1 MEVHMAAHAP
11 ITPDM
16 TVADVIARHP
26 NAIEL
31 LAAQH
36 SAFERLRNPL
46 LRKAFSR
53 LVTLRQA
60 AAIAGVELAALIDAL
75 NGDGGPALPAAGA
88 LDTAAG
94 EAGCPPPWLDETRVA
109 ARLDVRVAQRAG
121 QEPLADILRAVR
133 TLPPGGILALRNTF
147 EPLPL
152 YTLLGRRGFQ
162 AWARRLAADDWEI
175 FFAQVAVPA
184 PAHTSAE
191 ATDAT
196 PAQTITLDNRGL
208 EPPQPMLRVLAALE
222 ASGPH
227 DTIVA
232 LTDRVPLLLFDELN
246 ERGLVYTAEQQP
258 DGAHRVTIAKG
269 AAHAPHQARSLE

>member
-1 MEVHMAAHAP
+1 MAAYAP

-16 TVADVIARHP
+16 TVADIIARHP

-46 LRKAFSR
+46 LRKAFGR

-60 AAIAGVELAALIDAL
+60 AAIAGVDLAALIDAL
-75 NGDGGPALPAAGA
+75 NGDAGPALPAAGA
-88 LDTAAG
+88 LDTAARA
-94 EAGCPPPWLDETRVA
+94 AGSPPPWFDQTRVVA
-109 ARLDVRVAQRAG
+109 CLDVRAAQRAG
-121 QEPLADILRAVR
+121 QEPLADLMRAAR
-133 TLPPGGILALRNTF
+133 ALPPGGILALRNTF

-152 YTLLGRRGFQ
+152 YAVLGRRGFQ

-175 FFAQVAVPA
+175 FFAQVAPA
-184 PAHTSAE
+184 PVDAHTQE
-191 ATDAT
+191 PDDT

-208 EPPQPMLRVLAALE
+208 EPPQPMMRVLAALD

-246 ERGLVYTAEQQP
+246 ERGLAYSAEQQP
-258 DGAHRVTIAKG
+258 DGAHRITIAKG
-269 AAHAPHQARSLE
+269 AAQHQARSLQ

>member
-1 MEVHMAAHAP
+1 MEERMAAHPP

-60 AAIAGVELAALIDAL
+60 AAIAGVDLAGLIEAL
-75 NGDGGPALPAAGA
+75 NGDAGAALRAAGA
-88 LDTAAG
+88 LDTAASEPG
-94 EAGCPPPWLDETRVA
+94 GPPPWLDETRVA
-109 ARLDVRVAQRAG
+109 ARLDVRAAQRAG

-133 TLPPGGILALRNTF
+133 DLPPGGILALRNTF

-152 YTLLGRRGFQ
+152 YAVLGRRGFQ

-175 FFAQVAVPA
+175 FFAQVAPA
-184 PAHTSAE
+184 LVNARAE
-191 ATDAT
+191 EPDDT
-196 PAQTITLDNRGL
+196 PARTITLDNRGL
-208 EPPQPMLRVLAALE
+208 EPPQPMLRVLAALD

-232 LTDRVPLLLFDELN
+232 LSDRMPLLLFDELN
-246 ERGLVYTAEQQP
+246 ERGLSYTAQQQP
-258 DGAHRVTIAKG
+258 DGAYRITIAKD
-269 AAHAPHQARSLE
+269 AAQAHHEARTQK